1 MRSTSGDVGGQRG
14 TAVVIAVMAMALLTA
29 LGTGLLLMTSVDAM
43 IAGNFRAGV
52 EARYAAGSIA
62 ELVRLQL
69 AGVANWDDVLN
80 GVVRSRFADGLPVGE
95 RMLAGGARVD
105 LSRVVNLARCGK
117 PAACAGVE
125 MDASTA
131 RRPWGPNNPRWE
143 PYAYGSYGALIG
155 RPSGTLPS
163 LYVVALVGDDGL
175 ETDGD
180 PLRDGGGPDNP
191 GAGVLL
197 IRAEAFA
204 ANGAH
209 AIVETTVGREG
220 AGGRLRV
227 LSWRQL

>member
-1 MRSTSGDVGGQRG
+1 
-14 TAVVIAVMAMALLTA
+14 
-29 LGTGLLLMTSVDAM
+29 
-43 IAGNFRAGV
+43 
-52 EARYAAGSIA
+52 
-62 ELVRLQL
+62 
-69 AGVANWDDVLN
+69 
-80 GVVRSRFADGLPVGE
+80 
-95 RMLAGGARVD
+95 
-105 LSRVVNLARCGK
+105 
-117 PAACAGVE
+117 
-125 MDASTA
+125 
-131 RRPWGPNNPRWE
+131 
-143 PYAYGSYGALIG
+143 
-155 RPSGTLPS
+155 